1 MFPCKSF
8 ISGSKTAIA
17 INGKIL
23 PSASNTTYKKWLNEN
38 RKEKNVPNCDL
49 DVYVDNTGKYI
60 VKSYRVQSER
70 NNSPNVITA
79 VINIELQKEK
89 NSKENIQYIKNL
101 KPVYWQNNLAE
112 PEIQK
117 LMEKEIVETQN
128 NFREYR
134 YNYLFSLF
142 KFLSASNDMDDLIL
156 KKISTLENP
165 LSNRFCINWNK
176 NYFNQKQKCDDWLLH
191 CLKSQCSWR

>member
-1 MFPCKSF
+1 M
-8 ISGSKTAIA
+8 
-17 INGKIL
+17 
-23 PSASNTTYKKWLNEN
+23 NEN

-89 NSKENIQYIKNL
+89 NSKENVQYIKNL

-165 LSNRFCINWNK
+165 LSNRFCIN
-176 NYFNQKQKCDDWLLH
+176 
-191 CLKSQCSWR
+191 

>member
-23 PSASNTTYKKWLNEN
+23 PSASDATYKKWLNEN

-70 NNSPNVITA
+70 NKSPNVITA

-89 NSKENIQYIKNL
+89 
-101 KPVYWQNNLAE
+101 V
-112 PEIQK
+112 
-117 LMEKEIVETQN
+117 V
-128 NFREYR
+128 
-134 YNYLFSLF
+134 
-142 KFLSASNDMDDLIL
+142 
-156 KKISTLENP
+156 KKISN
-165 LSNRFCINWNK
+165 I
-176 NYFNQKQKCDDWLLH
+176 
-191 CLKSQCSWR
+191 LKI

>member
-1 MFPCKSF
+1 M
-8 ISGSKTAIA
+8 
-17 INGKIL
+17 
-23 PSASNTTYKKWLNEN
+23 NEN

-134 YNYLFSLF
+134 YNYPFSLF

-165 LSNRFCINWNK
+165 LSNRFCIN
-176 NYFNQKQKCDDWLLH
+176 
-191 CLKSQCSWR
+191 